1 MSLERLRAALGDRYR
16 IERELGAGG
25 MATVYLAE
33 DLKHDRK
40 VALKVLRPELA
51 AVLGAERFVQEIKTT
66 AALQH
71 PHILPLYDSGRTGG
85 QADRRT
91 DDTTTAGPADRPTA
105 EFLYYVM
112 PYIQGETLRDRLN
125 RDTQL
130 GIDEA
135 IKIATEVADALEYA
149 HEQGVIHRDIKP
161 ENILLQGGRAMV
173 ADFGIALAVSAAAGG
188 RMTETG
194 LSLGTPH
201 YMSPE
206 QATAD
211 KAITARSDIYSL
223 ASVLY
228 EMLAGQP
235 PHLGGSA
242 QQIIMK
248 IIAEPVATVT
258 TLRKSVP
265 SNVAAAVAKALEKLP
280 ADRFDSARSFAA
292 ALADR
297 SFATGPGAFTA
308 AGTVGRNRRAAVVPW
323 SLVGI
328 AAVVIGIL
336 GVLLLRRPAPTAG
349 DVVRAIL
356 ELPRGASLAYP
367 SLALARDGSRI
378 VVAGEVDGRNRL
390 FQRQLDQLDFTA
402 VSGSEDGNRQFLSP
416 DGAWV
421 AFGAGSRMLK
431 VPLAGGPAVE
441 VVPGDWAGGDWTDEG
456 TIVYTPD
463 YVSGLWKVSASG
475 GAPERLTTPDSARGE
490 LAHWW
495 PQVLPDGEHVLFTA
509 FSTPIE
515 RARIEVLSLKTGER
529 TVVLEGGVSGRYVR
543 AGYLLYARS
552 EALFAVPFDLG
563 RLAVVG
569 EPVPVIQDVA
579 LQAEDGRAGFAVSD
593 NGTLA
598 YITASSFTADLEL
611 VWVTRHGAVSAPI
624 TAPARFDNPALSP
637 SGQQVAIAIA
647 PRGETRDVW
656 VLDLVRGTRTPIT
669 SGGAN
674 DFAPLF
680 TPDGRRI
687 IYESERPV
695 FDLYVRAADASAP
708 ATPLLISPHDKE
720 PGSVTPDGSTLL
732 FDYNLL
738 PKQLWTLELADSG
751 TARPLLTSD
760 GGNLRMPR
768 VAPNGRWLAYV
779 VGSNESGRA
788 EIYLCPYPDVT
799 RSRRQVSADGGDD
812 PYWTRGGRELVYRS
826 GQRMMSVAVDP
837 ATGELGAPTELF
849 RGAYT
854 TSTFGSNYAVTSDG
868 ERFLMLRRAPGTEP
882 RQVVVVTNWFK
893 ELERLVPRR

>member
-1 MSLERLRAALGDRYR
+1 MTDRLAAALADRYR

-25 MATVYLAE
+25 MATVYLAA
-33 DLKHDRK
+33 DLKHARR

-71 PHILPLYDSGRTGG
+71 PHILPLYDSGSATSTQGG
-85 QADRRT
+85 ST
-91 DDTTTAGPADRPTA
+91 

-112 PYIQGETLRDRLN
+112 PYIQGETLREKLN

-135 IKIATEVADALEYA
+135 IKITTEVADALEYA

-161 ENILLQGGRAMV
+161 ENILIQNGRAIV

-211 KAITARSDIYSL
+211 KHVTNRSDIYSL
-223 ASVLY
+223 GCVLY
-228 EMLAGQP
+228 EMLTGDP
-235 PHLGGSA
+235 PHTGASA
-242 QQIIMK
+242 QAIIMK
-248 IIAEPVATVT
+248 IVTEDAKPVTA
-258 TLRKSVP
+258 LRRSVP
-265 SNVAAAVAKALEKLP
+265 ANVAAALAKALEKLP
-280 ADRFDSARSFAA
+280 ADRFDSARAFAA

-297 SFATGPGAFTA
+297 TFAIGTGALPASGTPA
-308 AGTVGRNRRAAVVPW
+308 APAARRAAVVPW
-323 SLVGI
+323 TLVGV

-336 GVLLLRRPAPTAG
+336 GALLLRRPAATTG

-356 ELPRGASLAYP
+356 ELPSGTSLSYP
-367 SLALARDGSRI
+367 SLALSRDGSRI
-378 VVAGEVDGRNRL
+378 VVAGEMDGRKRL

-402 VSGSEDGNRQFLSP
+402 VPGSEDGNRQFLSP

-421 AFGAGSRMLK
+421 AFGAGNRMLK
-431 VPLAGGPAVE
+431 VPVAGGPAVE
-441 VVPGDWAGGDWTDEG
+441 VVQGDWAGGDWTDDG

-463 YVSGLWKVSASG
+463 YVSGLWKVSANG
-475 GAPERLTTPDSARGE
+475 GSPERLTTPDSARGE

-529 TVVLEGGVSGRYVR
+529 KVVLEGGVSGRYVR
-543 AGYLLYARS
+543 AGYVLYARN

-563 RLAVVG
+563 RLAVAG
-569 EPVPVIQDVA
+569 QPVPVIQDVA
-579 LQAEDGRAGFAVSD
+579 LQAEDGRAGFAVSE

-611 VWVTRHGAVSAPI
+611 VWVTRRGVVSAPI
-624 TAPARFDNPALSP
+624 TPPARFDNPSLSP
-637 SGQQVAIAIA
+637 SGRQVAIAIA
-647 PRGETRDVW
+647 PPGETRDVW
-656 VLDLVRGTRTPIT
+656 VLDLVRGTRTSIT

-674 DFAPLF
+674 DFAPMF

-695 FDLYVRAADASAP
+695 FDLYMRAADASAP
-708 ATPLLISPHDKE
+708 ATPLLVSPHDKS
-720 PGSVTPDGSTLL
+720 PGSITPDGSTLL
-732 FDYNLL
+732 FSHNLL
-738 PKQLWTLELADSG
+738 PNQLWTLELGDSG
-751 TARPLLTSD
+751 TARPLLTSA
-760 GGNLRMPR
+760 GGSLANPR
-768 VAPNGRWLAYV
+768 VAPNGRWLAYK
-779 VGSNESGRA
+779 SNESGRW
-788 EIYLCPYPDVT
+788 EIYVSPYPDVAD
-799 RSRRQVSADGGDD
+799 SRRQVSADGGDD
-812 PYWTRGGRELVYRS
+812 PRWTRGGRELVYRS
-826 GQRMMSVAVDP
+826 GQRMMSVTVDA

-854 TSTFGSNYAVTSDG
+854 TSTFGSNYDVTPDG